1 MKYETGVSILLKVRN
16 IVALLLVVGGFWY
29 FYGETFN
36 QFGVEGVFA
45 EIRSDINEIKENP
58 EVIAAVDQASD
69 GIQYWLG
76 ELTEKLQDNEP
87 QNQDVAEKPQ
97 LAAPS
102 EQSFSIHNVELG
114 DDRSEV
120 EQQAGPAK
128 RSSLNEYGVEW
139 ATYHEDY
146 QNFFMAAY
154 DEQNKVVG
162 LYTNQDLLTSTNE
175 ITFKDSRESVLKMT
189 NEPLES
195 IQKGF
200 VSYQIQNNQ
209 EYDTFLIDNN
219 YVTIFYDKH
228 DDNSV
233 TAIQIIS
240 GELEQN
246 RRKFFTDESPE
257 LKEGFEYQLFDLTNA
272 ARVNHG
278 LSVLSWDEAVRET
291 ARGHSVDMADNNYF
305 SHTNLEGQSPFD
317 RMTADGIS
325 YRMAGEN
332 LAMGQLSSIF
342 AHEGLMNSLG
352 HRENILQADFKSLAV
367 GVAFNAESRP
377 YYTENFLTK

>member
-1 MKYETGVSILLKVRN
+1 MKYETGVSILPKVRN
-16 IVALLLVVGGFWY
+16 IVALLLVMGGLWY
-29 FYGETFN
+29 FYGETYN
-36 QFGVEGVFA
+36 QFGVGGVFT
-45 EIRSDINEIKENP
+45 EIRSDINGIKENP
-58 EVIAAVDQASD
+58 EVIAAVDYASD
-69 GIQYWLG
+69 EIQHWLG
-76 ELTEKLQDNEP
+76 ELTQNLQENEP
-87 QNQDVAEKPQ
+87 QKQNVAQKPQ
-97 LAAPS
+97 LDAPS
-102 EQSFSIHNVELG
+102 EQSFSIHNVEIG
-114 DDRSEV
+114 DARSEI
-120 EQQAGPAK
+120 EQQVGPAK

-139 ATYHEDY
+139 VAYHEDY

-154 DEQNKVVG
+154 NEQNKVVG
-162 LYTNQDLLTSTNE
+162 LYTNQDLLTSTNG
-175 ITFKDSRESVLKMT
+175 ITFKNSRESVLKMT

-209 EYDTFLIDNN
+209 EYDTFLIDHN

-228 DDNSV
+228 EDNSV
-233 TAIQIIS
+233 TAIQIVS
-240 GELEQN
+240 GELERQKE
-246 RRKFFTDESPE
+246 KFFTAESPE

-272 ARVNHG
+272 TRVNHG

-291 ARGHSVDMADNNYF
+291 ARGHSTDMADNNYF

-317 RMTADGIS
+317 RMTADSIS

-352 HRENILQADFKSLAV
+352 HRENILQSDFESLAV
-367 GVAFNAESRP
+367 GVAFNRESRP
-377 YYTENFLTK
+377 YFTENFLTK